1 MDSAV
6 PAGLRGHDDDAPAPQ
21 PAGRVGRVTGLLT
34 GALALYSL
42 AWALTVIEARVYRTS
57 FLLLALVAALLA
69 YPWRRRAAAPRPAW
83 GAATLALLAVL
94 ALGWALVAPGF
105 AERAATPQ
113 ALDLVAG
120 VLAVLL
126 VLEATRRAVGWALP
140 ITALLFVA
148 YAWAGP
154 ALDHLGLSALAHR
167 GYGLSRLIGTLFI
180 GLDGLFGTPLDVAAT
195 YVALFALYAAVLDAS
210 GAARFFLAWTFAA
223 LGRSGGGAGPARTV
237 ITAGF
242 LLGTVSG
249 SGVATTVALGA
260 PGWPLLRRAGYPP
273 ETAGAILAASGIGA
287 ILSPPTLG
295 AAAFLIAEFLKIP
308 YLHVLVM
315 VTLPTLLYYLSVF
328 LMAEAEARRLRLRAP
343 DEAPEALGV
352 VTRRGGAH
360 ALSLV
365 AVAALMALGLS
376 PFRAVLW
383 ATLLAL
389 VTGFALA
396 HDPPLGARHLWGIAV
411 AAGRSLVPVVL
422 TTATAGVIVGVTTLT
437 GLGLKAAGLIVALA
451 AGNVFATVL
460 LAALAVWLLGL
471 ALPVT
476 ASYVLAAVMIAPAL
490 TSVGVP
496 AVAAHLF
503 IFYYAVL
510 SEVSPPTALAPLAA
524 AALTGGRPF
533 ATVLHTWRYTL
544 PAFLVPFA
552 FTTSPAGM
560 GLLLQAGWRD
570 VLHVGLTAALGVA
583 ALAIGLGGH
592 LRGPL
597 RLVERVALALAGVL
611 LVQGSAWADWA
622 GAALLLPGV
631 LWHWR
636 AWAPSRRVQQV

>member
-1 MDSAV
+1 MLA
-6 PAGLRGHDDDAPAPQ
+6 AL
-21 PAGRVGRVTGLLT
+21 
-34 GALALYSL
+34 LALY
-42 AWALTVIEARVYRTS
+42 AVVWALTVIEARFYRTS
-57 FLLLALVAALLA
+57 FLLLALLAALLA
-69 YPWRRRAAAPRPAW
+69 YPARRTQSTSAPAPHWSAPVSM
-83 GAATLALLAVL
+83 LLAVA

-105 AERAATPQ
+105 AQRAATPTG
-113 ALDLVAG
+113 LDSAAALVA
-120 VLAVLL
+120 LLL

-140 ITALLFVA
+140 ITALAFIA

-154 ALDHLGLSALAHR
+154 VFDQVGLGLLAHR
-167 GYGLSRLIGTLFI
+167 GYGLSRLVGTLYV
-180 GLDGLFGTPLDVAAT
+180 GLDGLFGVPLDVAAT
-195 YVALFALYAAVLDAS
+195 YVALFALYAAVLEAG

-223 LGRSGGGAGPARTV
+223 FGRVGGGAGSARTV
-237 ITAGF
+237 IAAGF
-242 LLGTVSG
+242 MLGTVSG

-273 ETAGAILAASGIGA
+273 ERAGAILAAAGIGA

-308 YLHVLVM
+308 YLQVLVM
-315 VTLPTLLYYLSVF
+315 VSLPTLLYYLAI
-328 LMAEAEARRLRLRAP
+328 LLTAESEARRLGLRAP
-343 DEAPEALGV
+343 DEVAGTLGE

-365 AVAALMALGLS
+365 VVALLMAVGFS

-396 HDPPLGARHLWGIAV
+396 DDPPLRPRALWDIAV

-437 GLGLKAAGLIVALA
+437 GLGLKAAGLIVDLA
-451 AGNVFATVL
+451 GGDVLATVL

-490 TSVGVP
+490 TGVGVP

-503 IFYYAVL
+503 VFYYAVL

-524 AALTGGRPF
+524 AALTGGQPF
-533 ATVLHTWRYTL
+533 QTVLHTWRYTL
-544 PAFLVPFA
+544 PAFLVPLA
-552 FTTSPAGM
+552 FTTSPEGL

-570 VLHVGLTAALGVA
+570 ILHVGLTAVLGVA
-583 ALAIGLGGH
+583 SLAFGLGGH
-592 LRGPL
+592 LRRPL
-597 RLVERVALALAGVL
+597 HAAERVALVLSGLL
-611 LVQGSAWADWA
+611 LVQGSAWADLA
-622 GAALLLPGV
+622 GVALLLPGL

-636 AWAPSRRVQQV
+636 LGTRAARQV